1 MTRATASA
9 TARRVLFHAENFA
22 PGSVSEELA
31 SWLAGR
37 GHVVEAVAAAGTRAG
52 ESAAWWSSE
61 ERRGIRIT
69 RCPRRRAALPGG
81 LSEQMQHLSF
91 ALSSAPTLLRRARR
105 FGPHLVAAVDPA
117 SAALP
122 VALLAARRA
131 GAPLW
136 VHLSEERL
144 LAAPML
150 GRASHVSLA
159 ALGAEALLAGAG
171 IAEAQRLALPSW
183 IDSRTIHPLA
193 STPLRDSLRLEP
205 DSIVALYAGSL
216 EEPQGVE
223 QLVAAARKVPANGAV
238 VFVLAGRGT
247 AWPMLAAATHG
258 LPLRLLPW
266 PRAANLNA
274 LLGLA
279 DIHVLPAGL
288 ATPDPLF
295 PARLAALLAS
305 GRPVIAA
312 GAVPGELAEAVLPGA
327 GDAEGLAAAIIA
339 LAAQPEERR
348 RRGIAARRAAQDYHD
363 KERVFRRLERALG
376 LRPAPATAAAAC

>member
-1 MTRATASA
+1 MAGATGAE
-9 TARRVLFHAENFA
+9 RRILFYAENFA
-22 PGSVSEELA
+22 PGSVAEELA
-31 SWLAGR
+31 VWLAGR
-37 GHVVEAVAAAGTRAG
+37 GHGVEAVAAAGTRAG

-61 ERRGIRIT
+61 DRRGIRIT
-69 RCPRRRAALPGG
+69 RCPRRRAALAGG
-81 LSEQMQHLSF
+81 LGEQVQHVSF
-91 ALSSAPTLLRRARR
+91 ALASAPTLLRRARR
-105 FGPHLVAAVDPA
+105 FRPDLVAAVDPA
-117 SAALP
+117 GAALP
-122 VALLAARRA
+122 LALLFARRA
-131 GAPLW
+131 RAPLW

-144 LAAPML
+144 LATAML
-150 GRASHVSLA
+150 GRARHVSLA
-159 ALGAEALLAGAG
+159 AVGAEALLAGAG
-171 IAEAQRLALPSW
+171 IAEPRRLALPNW
-183 IDSRTIHPLA
+183 IDSRTIHPLTA
-193 STPLRDSLRLEP
+193 SPLRDSLGLEP

-223 QLVAAARKVPANGAV
+223 RLVAAARQVPATGAV
-238 VFVLAGRGT
+238 VFVLAGRGS
-247 AWPMLAAATHG
+247 AWPTLAAATHG

-274 LLGLA
+274 LLALA

-312 GAVPGELAEAVLPGA
+312 GAVPSELAEAVLPGT

-339 LAAQPEERR
+339 LAARPEECR

-363 KERVFRRLERALG
+363 RERVFRRLERALG
-376 LRPAPATAAAAC
+376 LRPATAPAAAAS